1 MVFSTIEFLFQF
13 LPIFLVGYYLT
24 PPRYRNVTLVAGSL
38 IFYAIGS
45 GWYTLLLILSA
56 LINYTLSHAITRA
69 KVRDPHQA
77 KLLFILGLIYDFG
90 MLVVFKYT
98 NFLIGNLNGLLS
110 VFHVSLPAAKLIL
123 PLGISFYTFQVTSY
137 LIDVYTKK
145 VRPASSLL
153 ELGTFVCM
161 FPQLISGPITN
172 FGEMQPQIQ
181 KRRVDATMLEDGMQ
195 TFILGL
201 GAKTLLANPMGG
213 LWNNLGVIG
222 YDSISTPY
230 AWLGAFAYSFQIY
243 FDFSGY
249 SMMAIGVGKM
259 LGFQLPQNFNLPYMS
274 GSAAEFWRRWHMTL
288 GRWFKNYIYF
298 PLGGS
303 RKGSLKTIRNM
314 LVVWAFT
321 GLWHGASWN
330 FVLWGLIFFVL
341 LVLEKNVYG
350 KFLERTHIL
359 KHAYIIF
366 IIPLTWM
373 VFAISDMHQLGTYF
387 TRLFPFLSSQE
398 TQSNTRDVML
408 ALHNYWKILI
418 PCVLFCTPLPLH
430 YYKKYRK
437 SGFCLIILI
446 LIFIFSIRAMMTQT
460 NNPFLYFQF

>member
-56 LINYTLSHAITRA
+56 LINYALSHAITRA

-77 KLLFILGLIYDFG
+77 KLLFILGLVYDFG

-181 KRRVDATMLEDGMQ
+181 KRRINATMLEDGMQ

>member
-56 LINYTLSHAITRA
+56 LINYALSHAITRA
-69 KVRDPHQA
+69 KVRDPHRA

-161 FPQLISGPITN
+161 FPPLISGPITN

>member
-69 KVRDPHQA
+69 KVRDPHRA

-181 KRRVDATMLEDGMQ
+181 KRRINATMLEDGMQ

-398 TQSNTRDVML
+398 TQANTRDVML

>member
-56 LINYTLSHAITRA
+56 LINYALSHAITRA
-69 KVRDPHQA
+69 KVRDPHRA

-437 SGFCLIILI
+437 SGF
-446 LIFIFSIRAMMTQT
+446 FSIRAMMTQT

>member
-69 KVRDPHQA
+69 KVRDPHRA

-145 VRPASSLL
+145 VRPTSSLL

>member
-56 LINYTLSHAITRA
+56 LINYALSHAITRA

-77 KLLFILGLIYDFG
+77 KLLFILGLVYDFG

-110 VFHVSLPAAKLIL
+110 VFHVSIPAAKLIL

-181 KRRVDATMLEDGMQ
+181 KRRINATMLEDGMQ

-341 LVLEKNVYG
+341 LVLEKNIYG

>member
-56 LINYTLSHAITRA
+56 LINYALSHAITRA
-69 KVRDPHQA
+69 KVRDPRQA
-77 KLLFILGLIYDFG
+77 KLLFILGLVYDFG

-222 YDSISTPY
+222 NDSISTPY

>member
-56 LINYTLSHAITRA
+56 LINYALSHAITRA
-69 KVRDPHQA
+69 KVRDPRQA
-77 KLLFILGLIYDFG
+77 KLLFILGLVYDFG

-274 GSAAEFWRRWHMTL
+274 GTAGEFWRRWHITL

-303 RKGSLKTIRNM
+303 RVGKWKTMRNM
-314 LVVWAFT
+314 LAVWAFT

-341 LVLEKNVYG
+341 LTLEKNVYG
-350 KFLERTHIL
+350 KFLERTHLL

-373 VFAISDMHQLGTYF
+373 VFAIPDMHQLGTYF
-387 TRLFPFLSSQE
+387 TRLFPFLTSDE
-398 TQSNTRDVML
+398 VQSNTRDAVQ
-408 ALHNYWKILI
+408 AFHNYWKILV
-418 PCVLFCTPLPLH
+418 PCVLFSTPLPLM
-430 YYKKYRK
+430 YYKKFRK
-437 SGFCLIILI
+437 SGFCLLLLLI
-446 LIFIFSIRAMMTQT
+446 LFVLSIRAMMTQT

>member
-56 LINYTLSHAITRA
+56 LINYALSHAITRA
-69 KVRDPHQA
+69 KVRDPHRA

-446 LIFIFSIRAMMTQT
+446 LIFIFSIR
-460 NNPFLYFQF
+460 LSLIHI

>member
-69 KVRDPHQA
+69 KVRDPHRA

-418 PCVLFCTPLPLH
+418 PCVLFCTPLPLY

>member
-56 LINYTLSHAITRA
+56 LINYALSHAITRA
-69 KVRDPHQA
+69 KVRDPHRA

-181 KRRVDATMLEDGMQ
+181 KRRINATMLEDGMQ

-201 GAKTLLANPMGG
+201 GAKTMLANPMGG

-341 LVLEKNVYG
+341 LVLEKNIYG

>member
-69 KVRDPHQA
+69 KVRDPHRA

-181 KRRVDATMLEDGMQ
+181 KRRINATMLEDGMQ

-288 GRWFKNYIYF
+288 GCWFKNYIYF

>member
-69 KVRDPHQA
+69 KVRNPHRA

-145 VRPASSLL
+145 VRPASSLQ

>member
-56 LINYTLSHAITRA
+56 FINYALSHAITRA
-69 KVRDPHQA
+69 KVRDPRQA
-77 KLLFILGLIYDFG
+77 KLLFILGLVYDFG

>member
-56 LINYTLSHAITRA
+56 LINYALSHAITRA
-69 KVRDPHQA
+69 KVRDPHRA

-321 GLWHGASWN
+321 GLWHGTSWN

>member
-69 KVRDPHQA
+69 KVRDPHRA

-259 LGFQLPQNFNLPYMS
+259 LGFELPQNFNLPYTS
-274 GSAAEFWRRWHMTL
+274 GSAGEFWRRWHITL

>member
-56 LINYTLSHAITRA
+56 LINYALSHAITRA
-69 KVRDPHQA
+69 KVRDPRQA
-77 KLLFILGLIYDFG
+77 KLLFILGLVYDFG

>member
-1 MVFSTIEFLFQF
+1 
-13 LPIFLVGYYLT
+13 
-24 PPRYRNVTLVAGSL
+24 
-38 IFYAIGS
+38 
-45 GWYTLLLILSA
+45 
-56 LINYTLSHAITRA
+56 
-69 KVRDPHQA
+69 
-77 KLLFILGLIYDFG
+77 
-90 MLVVFKYT
+90 
-98 NFLIGNLNGLLS
+98 
-110 VFHVSLPAAKLIL
+110 
-123 PLGISFYTFQVTSY
+123 
-137 LIDVYTKK
+137 
-145 VRPASSLL
+145 
-153 ELGTFVCM
+153 
-161 FPQLISGPITN
+161 
-172 FGEMQPQIQ
+172 
-181 KRRVDATMLEDGMQ
+181 
-195 TFILGL
+195 
-201 GAKTLLANPMGG
+201 
-213 LWNNLGVIG
+213 
-222 YDSISTPY
+222 
-230 AWLGAFAYSFQIY
+230 
-243 FDFSGY
+243 
-249 SMMAIGVGKM
+249 MMAIGVGKM

-341 LVLEKNVYG
+341 LVLEQNVYG

>member
-56 LINYTLSHAITRA
+56 FINYALSHAITRA

-77 KLLFILGLIYDFG
+77 KLLFILGLVYDFG

-373 VFAISDMHQLGTYF
+373 VFAISDMHQLGIYF

>member
-69 KVRDPHQA
+69 KVRDPHRA

-398 TQSNTRDVML
+398 IQSNTRDVML

-418 PCVLFCTPLPLH
+418 PCVLFCTPLPLY

>member
-69 KVRDPHQA
+69 KVRDPRQA
-77 KLLFILGLIYDFG
+77 KLLFILGLVYDFG

>member
-56 LINYTLSHAITRA
+56 FINYALSHAITRA
-69 KVRDPHQA
+69 KVRDPRQA
-77 KLLFILGLIYDFG
+77 KLLFILGLVYDFG

-418 PCVLFCTPLPLH
+418 PCVLFCTPLPLY

>member
-56 LINYTLSHAITRA
+56 LINYALSHAITRA
-69 KVRDPHQA
+69 KVRDPHRA

-303 RKGSLKTIRNM
+303 RKGGKNHPQHAGGLGIYRSVARCQLELCALGPHLLCSAGFGKECIRKI
-314 LVVWAFT
+314 F
-321 GLWHGASWN
+321 GA
-330 FVLWGLIFFVL
+330 
-341 LVLEKNVYG
+341 
-350 KFLERTHIL
+350 
-359 KHAYIIF
+359 HAYF
-366 IIPLTWM
+366 K
-373 VFAISDMHQLGTYF
+373 A
-387 TRLFPFLSSQE
+387 
-398 TQSNTRDVML
+398 
-408 ALHNYWKILI
+408 
-418 PCVLFCTPLPLH
+418 CVH
-430 YYKKYRK
+430 YIYY
-437 SGFCLIILI
+437 SADLDGLCHF
-446 LIFIFSIRAMMTQT
+446 
-460 NNPFLYFQF
+460 

>member
-69 KVRDPHQA
+69 KVRDPHRA

-373 VFAISDMHQLGTYF
+373 IFAISDMHQLGTYF

>member
-1 MVFSTIEFLFQF
+1 M
-13 LPIFLVGYYLT
+13 
-24 PPRYRNVTLVAGSL
+24 
-38 IFYAIGS
+38 
-45 GWYTLLLILSA
+45 
-56 LINYTLSHAITRA
+56 
-69 KVRDPHQA
+69 
-77 KLLFILGLIYDFG
+77 
-90 MLVVFKYT
+90 
-98 NFLIGNLNGLLS
+98 
-110 VFHVSLPAAKLIL
+110 
-123 PLGISFYTFQVTSY
+123 
-137 LIDVYTKK
+137 YTKK

-373 VFAISDMHQLGTYF
+373 VFAVSDMHQLGTYF

>member
-56 LINYTLSHAITRA
+56 LINYALSHAITRA
-69 KVRDPHQA
+69 KVRDPHRA

>member
-69 KVRDPHQA
+69 KVRDPHRA

-161 FPQLISGPITN
+161 FPQLISGPIIN

>member
-69 KVRDPHQA
+69 KVRDPHRA